1 MSDVFDEIVSELQ
14 DGHTFTTEDEANVVQ
29 IRNVVPDRGYQ
40 DPLQR
45 EILRMEKGARD
56 AGTNDEFYAQV
67 EAQISRMKEIVK
79 QAGYV
84 GNPPS
89 AVGQPLGGNA
99 ALTSDVVI
107 NQKSVARW
115 QGSDGEVCPVTVNL
129 GLVTPLL
136 PGGTLVVRPFAYIHW
151 GAHGFNYVAEVDIG
165 MGRQFTINASMVD
178 VAVALEG
185 LATANAAQANMAV
198 TLSFRAPMRTSPLIR
213 TRYID
218 SLAQSATSTVV
229 VPPFAVGLL
238 PVMMS
243 DTATPGIV
251 RLDFYDSSDV
261 IRYALL
267 ITNGEQTGV
276 IPLTGDINKI
286 VVTNTTA
293 TTQHIRLPFELS
305 I

>member
-14 DGHTFTTEDEANVVQ
+14 DGHSFIAEDEADVVQ

-56 AGTNDEFYAQV
+56 AGTHDEFYAQV
-67 EAQISRMKEIVK
+67 EAQLSRMKEIVE

-99 ALTSDVVI
+99 RLTSNTTI

-115 QGSDGEVCPVTVNL
+115 QGSDGEVCPVTVNA

-136 PGGTLVVRPFAYIHW
+136 PGGSNVVRPFIYVHW
-151 GAHGFNYVAEVDIG
+151 GAFGFNFVAEVDIG
-165 MGRQFTINASMVD
+165 MGRQFTVNASMVE
-178 VAVALEG
+178 VAVALEA
-185 LATANAAQANMAV
+185 LTAANAAEANMAA
-198 TLSFRAPMRTSPLIR
+198 TLSFKAPMRTSSLIR
-213 TRYID
+213 TRYVD
-218 SLAQSATSTVV
+218 SIVQNTPQTVV
-229 VPPFAVGLL
+229 IPPFAVGLL
-238 PVMMS
+238 PIQMS
-243 DTATPGIV
+243 DASGVVT
-251 RLDFYDSSDV
+251 LDFYDSSNTL
-261 IRYALL
+261 RYTLSVQ
-267 ITNGEQTGV
+267 NGTQV
-276 IPLTGDINKI
+276 APIPLTGDIIRLI
-286 VVTNTTA
+286 VTSTAA

-305 I
+305 F

>member
-1 MSDVFDEIVSELQ
+1 MSDVFDEIVNELQ
-14 DGHTFTTEDEANVVQ
+14 DGHTFTTEDEAAVVQ

-45 EILRMEKGARD
+45 EILRMERGARD

-99 ALTSDVVI
+99 RLTSDVVI

-115 QGSDGEVCPVTVNL
+115 QGSDGEVCPVTVNA

-136 PGGTLVVRPFAYIHW
+136 PGGSLVVRPFIYVHW
-151 GAHGFNYVAEVDIG
+151 GAFGFNYVAEVDIG
-165 MGRQFTINASMVD
+165 MGRQFTVNASMVE
-178 VAVALEG
+178 VAVALEA
-185 LATANAAQANMAV
+185 LSAANAAEANMAA
-198 TLSFRAPMRTSPLIR
+198 TLSFKAPMRTSPLIR
-213 TRYID
+213 TRYLD
-218 SLAQSATSTVV
+218 SVAQNVAQTVV
-229 VPPFAVGLL
+229 IPPFAVGLL
-238 PVMMS
+238 PVQMV
-243 DTATPGIV
+243 DVGGTVT
-251 RLDFYDSSDV
+251 LDFYDSSNTL
-261 IRYALL
+261 RYTLSVP
-267 ITNGEQTGV
+267 NGSQV
-276 IPLTGDINKI
+276 ASIPLTGDIVRLI
-286 VVTNTTA
+286 VKSTAA

-305 I
+305 F